1 MNSRMIS
8 TMAGIFSILNTI
20 QFFIFD
26 LNQMTHIGFEDK
38 YSIYL
43 DTDSELLSWALAYR
57 HNISTG
63 LSITTITISCFLLFC
78 LDKNMLVGLITYV
91 LWIAVY
97 ELLSFTMVLLI
108 HGTIKEQFKDLGYL
122 YLLLQLSR
130 MFLHFTPLPFIV
142 KHGYSLYKDPK
153 TVSIA
158 GRRKRSSISTVDSWP
173 PIPVGLSSLYRKTN

>member
-1 MNSRMIS
+1 MNSRTIT

-20 QFFIFD
+20 QFIIFE

-38 YSIYL
+38 YSLYV
-43 DTDSELLSWALAYR
+43 DTAYEVSSWVVVYR

-63 LSITTITISCFLLFC
+63 LSVTTITVSCFLLFC
-78 LDKNMLVGLITYV
+78 LDRNMFIGLLIYTV
-91 LWIAVY
+91 WIVAY

-108 HGTIKEQFKDLGYL
+108 HGTIKEQFKELSQL
-122 YLLLQLSR
+122 YLLLQISR
-130 MFLHFTPLPFIV
+130 MLLHFASLPFV
-142 KHGYSLYKDPK
+142 VRQGFMFYKDPK

-173 PIPVGLSSLYRKTN
+173 PVGLGSLYRKSS